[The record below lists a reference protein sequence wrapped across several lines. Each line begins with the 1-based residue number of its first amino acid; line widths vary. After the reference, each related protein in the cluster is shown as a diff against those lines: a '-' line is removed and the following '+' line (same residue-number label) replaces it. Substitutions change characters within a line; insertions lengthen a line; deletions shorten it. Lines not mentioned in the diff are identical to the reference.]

1 MAAAKRAD
9 AAELRRLLGMEAAL
23 ARAHDAGG
31 RSALHHLA
39 SGEAGGSDA
48 AARALECL
56 AALRAHDADL
66 DDVNPKTGLTPLHR
80 AVMSGNVAFA
90 LALADAGADADAT
103 SARERRS
110 PLELCRDEAFR
121 AELRAR
127 ACGFK
132 AARAKAHAPPPAASA
147 SASAG
152 DAATHAPLRRFSA
165 DASDVAGDK
174 AVTSAAALSSASDGG
189 GAAIAFS
196 GGAAPPPEV
205 GWLGAAP
212 PPPPSPHS
220 PLPVSV
226 AAPPTPAAGDADD
239 APPGKL
245 RRTVVLPEAAA
256 ATALADAWWRVVAA
270 LPSGG
275 APLER
280 SPPTLRL
287 AYRGVPPG
295 ARAAVWRA
303 ASGAA
308 AAQAALA
315 SYGVSY
321 RALNAAADETL
332 PQDASEQ
339 IDKDIR
345 RSGVSFGAGGAAGA
359 AAAQLRRV
367 LRALAALDPLVGYCQ
382 SLNSVAAMAL
392 LVLGAEM
399 DACWLALA
407 MCRWLQ
413 PPGYYSGELAAAR
426 ADASLVA
433 AALCRKH
440 PALRARLGGEDAAG
454 AMLSAFILPWLM
466 TAYVGTVSLELA
478 LRVWD
483 ATLIAGQETLLR
495 VAFALLDHMAPAAA
509 AARDEAAAAAVL
521 AGAAAAASSSS
532 AAIDALMERAREL
545 RWPPRDAEAPGARQR
560 LPAPLAG
567 ALAGLEARVEVAG
580 GAAAVRAAA
589 VAAGRKKA
597 AAGARAA
604 RGAMASLR
612 ARLRRAGSDGAAASA
627 EAGPSDGEGDDDDDD
642 DAAEVIAPHQA
653 PAPEVAAAAATAALA
668 AAAAQH
674 VPAACPMLTALRMH
688 EPLRAAAPSAPGPLP
703 AYLFEAAALAGGA
716 AEAEEAA
723 AEAAATEGDD
733 FGDAAAAQGLLGSA
747 ARAGALSALRA
758 FVDATL

>member
-9 AAELRRLLGMEAAL
+9 AAELRRLLGMEPTL
-23 ARAHDAGG
+23 ARARDAGG
-31 RSALHHLA
+31 RQALHHLA
-39 SGEAGGSDA
+39 SGEAGGGDA

-66 DDVNPKTGLTPLHR
+66 DDVNPNTGLTPLHR

-132 AARAKAHAPPPAASA
+132 AARAKASAPPPAASA
-147 SASAG
+147 SASASAG
-152 DAATHAPLRRFSA
+152 EAATHAPARRFSA
-165 DASDVAGDK
+165 DGGDRGGDK
-174 AVTSAAALSSASDGG
+174 AATSAAALSSAAEGG
-189 GAAIAFS
+189 GAATAFS

-287 AYRGVPPG
+287 AYRGVPPV

-321 RALNAAADETL
+321 RSLVAAADETL
-332 PQDASEQ
+332 PPDASEQ

-345 RSGVSFGAGGAAGA
+345 RSGISFGAGGAAGA

-392 LVLGAEM
+392 LVLGAEA
-399 DACWLALA
+399 DAFWLALA

-413 PPGYYSGELAAAR
+413 PPGYYSGDLAAAR

-440 PALRARLGGEDAAG
+440 PALRARLGGEDAAS

-495 VAFALLDHMAPAAA
+495 VAFALLDSMAPAAA

-521 AGAAAAASSSS
+521 AGASAASSSS
-532 AAIDALMERAREL
+532 LAAIDALMERARDMH
-545 RWPPRDAEAPGARQR
+545 WPPRDAEAPGAKQH

-612 ARLRRAGSDGAAASA
+612 ARLRRAGTDGATDSA
-627 EAGPSDGEGDDDDDD
+627 EAGPASKGEGDDDE
-642 DAAEVIAPHQA
+642 DAVEVIAPHQA

-674 VPAACPMLTALRMH
+674 VPPACPMLTALRMH
-688 EPLRAAAPSAPGPLP
+688 EPLRAGAPGAPGALP

-716 AEAEEAA
+716 EAEEVA
-723 AEAAATEGDD
+723 AESAASEGDD